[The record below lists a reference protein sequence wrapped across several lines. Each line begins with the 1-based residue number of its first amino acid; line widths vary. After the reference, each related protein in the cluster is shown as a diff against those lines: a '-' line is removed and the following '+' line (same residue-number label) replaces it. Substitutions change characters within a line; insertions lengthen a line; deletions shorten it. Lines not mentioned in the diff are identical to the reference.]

1 MEPSLVAELRPLF
14 AGRKVVVTGGPL
26 AALTGVCRRL
36 RDLGAERPFLLATGM
51 GTGEVPDPGEAEW
64 CVVELR
70 APDVVAEIRAAMRM
84 LRLLPS
90 EVADALDRW
99 DPERRAL
106 VLSPMF
112 NELPEIAGR
121 RVYGPRRP
129 QWRRLEDK
137 VVIDALWDEL
147 GVTRAPSEVVAA
159 EPEALRAAA
168 GRLDRGAGTAWAGD
182 ARQGFS
188 GGAFCLRW
196 VRDEEDAA
204 EAAAFLGA
212 RCDRVRVM
220 PFLEGI
226 PCSIHGVVFP
236 DGVAAF
242 RPVEMVTLRRPGGS
256 SGGSPGGSGGPPGG
270 SPGGSGSNRLHYAGA
285 ATFWDPPVADREVM
299 RDLAR
304 RVGAGLRERVGYR
317 GAFTVDGVL
326 AAEGFRPTELNPRF
340 GAGLATMTRDLAD
353 LPVSLLDRALIEG
366 ETLAY
371 AADDLERQVL
381 SVADRTRAGGAW
393 TVTEEPADAT
403 RELAVTFAGGAC
415 RPAADGRPPDGVLS
429 FGPSGVGGFVRLAID
444 PGRVPAGP
452 SVAPLAVAAFAL
464 ADERFGTRIGRLE
477 PARAVR

>member
-1 MEPSLVAELRPLF
+1 MEPSLTEELRPLF
-14 AGRKVVVTGGPL
+14 AGRKVVLTGGPL
-26 AALTGVCRRL
+26 AGLTGVCRRL
-36 RDLGAERPFLLATGM
+36 RELGAERPFLLATGL
-51 GTGEVPDPGEAEW
+51 GTGEVPDPEEAEW
-64 CVVELR
+64 CVVEVR

-84 LRLLPS
+84 LRLLPPD
-90 EVADALDRW
+90 VVDALDRW

-129 QWRRLEDK
+129 EWRRLEDK
-137 VVIDALWDEL
+137 VLVDALWDEL

-159 EPEALRAAA
+159 EPGALRAAA

-196 VRDEEDAA
+196 VRDEEDAV

-236 DGVAAF
+236 EGVATF
-242 RPVEMVTLRRPGGS
+242 RPVEMVSLRR
-256 SGGSPGGSGGPPGG
+256 PGG

-285 ATFWDPPVADREVM
+285 ATFWDPPAADREVM

-326 AAEGFRPTELNPRF
+326 TAEGFLPTELNPRF
-340 GAGLATMTRDLAD
+340 GAGLATMTRDLPD
-353 LPVSLLDRALIEG
+353 LPVSLLDRALVEG
-366 ETLAY
+366 DPLAF
-371 AADDLERQVL
+371 AAGDLERQVL
-381 SVADRTRAGGAW
+381 AVADRVRAGGAW
-393 TVTEEPADAT
+393 TVTKEPADAT
-403 RELAVTFAGGAC
+403 RELAVAFEGGAC
-415 RPAADGRPPDGVLS
+415 RPAPAGRTPDGVLS
-429 FGPSGVGGFVRLAID
+429 FGPSGVGGFVRLALD
-444 PGRVPAGP
+444 PDRVPAGP
-452 SVAPLAVAAFAL
+452 PVAPLAVAAFAL
-464 ADERFGTRIGRLE
+464 ADGRFGTGIGRLE

>member
-1 MEPSLVAELRPLF
+1 MEPSLIAELRPLF
-14 AGRKVVVTGGPL
+14 TGRKVVVTGGPL

-64 CVVELR
+64 CVVEVR

-84 LRLLPS
+84 LRLLPC

-121 RVYGPRRP
+121 RVYGPRRAE
-129 QWRRLEDK
+129 WRRLEDK
-137 VVIDALWDEL
+137 VVVDALWDEL
-147 GVTRAPSEVVAA
+147 GVARAPSEVVAA
-159 EPEALRAAA
+159 QLGRLRAAA
-168 GRLDRGAGTAWAGD
+168 ARLDRGAGTAWAGD

-204 EAAAFLGA
+204 EAATFLGA

-236 DGVAAF
+236 DGVATF
-242 RPVEMVTLRRPGGS
+242 RPVEMVTLRRP
-256 SGGSPGGSGGPPGG
+256 
-270 SPGGSGSNRLHYAGA
+270 GSNRLHYAGA
-285 ATFWDPPVADREVM
+285 ATFWDPPDADREVM

-366 ETLAY
+366 ERLAY

-393 TVTEEPADAT
+393 TVTNEAADAT
-403 RELAVTFAGGAC
+403 RELPVAFEGGAC
-415 RPAADGRPPDGVLS
+415 RPTAAGRPPDGVLS
-429 FGPSGVGGFVRLAID
+429 FGPSGVGGFVRLALD
-444 PGRVPAGP
+444 PDRVPAGP

-464 ADERFGTRIGRLE
+464 ADERFGTGIGRLE